1 MFTISCLLC
10 ADIELHTLDQ
20 QEERQN
26 NDVNTLSIPNPAGDF
41 KVDYNQQN
49 NVTFITGID
58 RRETEKDHD
67 KVDILSLTDLNFEM
81 ESMDK
86 LFQLQFPKIHEG
98 IVRFTGILLCSV
110 SVLITLYYLY
120 NPKCHKAI

>member
-1 MFTISCLLC
+1 MFTILFLLC

-26 NDVNTLSIPNPAGDF
+26 NDVNTLSVASLLGDF
-41 KVDYNQQN
+41 KVDFNQQN
-49 NVTFITGID
+49 NVIFIIGID

-67 KVDILSLTDLNFEM
+67 KVDVLSLTDLNFEM

-86 LFQLQFPKIHEG
+86 LLQLQFPKIHEG

-110 SVLITLYYLY
+110 
-120 NPKCHKAI
+120 